1 MQPLA
6 QAIPRVLADLLR
18 GTPASPGKVEFA
30 WRAAVGPAM
39 GRVTRVRL
47 EGHVLIVEAQ
57 TPHWT
62 REVSRSSRII
72 LKRLRGLLGE
82 HVVRELSIRA

>member
-6 QAIPRVLADLLR
+6 QAMPRVLAELLR
-18 GTPASPGKVEFA
+18 GTPVSPGKIEFA
-30 WRAAVGPAM
+30 WKAVVGPAM
-39 GRVTRVRL
+39 ERVTRVRL
-47 EGHVLIVEAQ
+47 EGHVLIVEAR

-62 REVSRSSRII
+62 REVARSSQII
-72 LKRLRGLLGE
+72 LNRLQGLLGE

>member
-6 QAIPRVLADLLR
+6 QAIPRVLAELLR
-18 GTPASPGKVEFA
+18 GSPVSPAKIEFA
-30 WRAAVGPAM
+30 WKAAVGPAM
-39 GRVTRVRL
+39 DRVTRVRL
-47 EGHVLIVEAQ
+47 ENHVLIVEAR

-72 LKRLRGLLGE
+72 LTRLQGLLGE
-82 HVVRELSIRA
+82 HVIRELSIRA